1 MPLPSMLALL
11 SAFMFAMGA
20 QFISLA
26 LRDLDSRTVSYFT
39 ILTSMVLYW
48 LIAPFSIE
56 WQWWWSVAMLIFASI
71 GLYRPFLSTNLA
83 NAANKRLGPTLSTT
97 LSGTTP
103 FFAAAMGLLIL
114 DEQLTLPILLG
125 TTAIVLGVI
134 LISTRKKGVVVG
146 WPWWAL
152 LLPIGAA
159 FFRALGNVMT
169 KVGLEFIASPVFAGL
184 VGYTSAYILA
194 VIIDYR
200 RKVNPMQ
207 HVRSRGTFWAVAAGT
222 INGLSILSLN
232 TALKHGSVIEVTPL
246 VSVAPVFSL
255 LLSWAVFRRE
265 ALTAKIVLAVFIVVS
280 GVIMITLGRVS

>member
-1 MPLPSMLALL
+1 
-11 SAFMFAMGA
+11 
-20 QFISLA
+20 
-26 LRDLDSRTVSYFT
+26 
-39 ILTSMVLYW
+39 
-48 LIAPFSIE
+48 
-56 WQWWWSVAMLIFASI
+56 MLIFASI

-114 DEQLTLPILLG
+114 GEQLTPPILLG
-125 TTAIVLGVI
+125 TTAIVVGVI
-134 LISTRKKGVVVG
+134 LISTRKKGVVTG

-169 KVGLEFIASPVFAGL
+169 KVGLEYIASPVFAGL
-184 VGYTSAYILA
+184 VGYTSAFILA
-194 VIIDYR
+194 VFIDYR
-200 RKVNPMQ
+200 RNVNPLQ
-207 HVRSRGTFWAVAAGT
+207 EVRSRGTFWAVAAGT

-265 ALTAKIVLAVFIVVS
+265 TLTIVVS
-280 GVIMITLGRVS
+280 GVIMITLGRVR